1 MNMYKKTLLVLVAIL
16 AFGTAAMSQNNIV
29 YPYNPDVDTDGYIS
43 TIDLLELLG
52 LYSSEFT
59 VGEIFVDGVSLGEV
73 MINFQ
78 QLISA
83 TSSSGTTTGEFL
95 RWNNENENWEP
106 ELVLN
111 DLQINDMTVNED
123 AIFLNGVTID
133 GDVGVNGAL
142 GASSVVVQSN
152 LMAGSASLQGLN
164 VNGATGLDGSLTVTS
179 NTNLNNLNV
188 SGNALIEG
196 TLSVNEFESVV
207 VVNNSLGDDPLNIE
221 NYPLQVKGSSQGV
234 YIELDPIG
242 SEIDGD
248 QHFITFSD
256 ADQNVL
262 GRVEGNQSVS
272 ALADLISSVVGI
284 IGGSASASFIE
295 SCPWTLTV
303 NSNNV
308 SQGDLL
314 VFVQRG
320 AATTFPEEFNDG
332 GGGCN
337 LEFCDY
343 GYCSS
348 SAGSNGACQDDDCY
362 RTGRISLQPGSTTLS
377 FYVPSSR
384 NIWFSYAP
392 SGDGFDTDL
401 PSSSPLLNFSW
412 TLTKPSGETIN
423 GNGSSLGSNDW
434 FGLFCGNH
442 SYMVSSGESCPET
455 DSESGSEDLD
465 APDANQNQFLTA
477 GGNPIGDIAAGVDEL
492 VMIAEW
498 AKSLTE
504 LVVSIFPPGILFDG
518 FDILDAT
525 FGVVTSSWGV
535 ASYYMASTAA
545 IGIAFES
552 GGADYAEWLE
562 KAYLKE
568 SLVFGD
574 VVGVKGGKISKSFVD
589 ADHYMVISSQPIIIG
604 NMPKEEGTKNFEKVA
619 FLGQAP
625 VKVRGKVR
633 AGDYVVASGHG
644 DGIAIAIKPEE
655 MKPLDYKRIIGV
667 AWGDALDSKDFG
679 YSLINTAIG
688 LNSNDV
694 IGELDDFRLAII
706 SLQEAMSLLN
716 PDYIPVSINS
726 PDLNSAQANN
736 DALNSFETLRPY
748 LPSGISEVEIE
759 FVEFVSELQVMD
771 DDARSRIANY
781 VNDISVEQM
790 GISIKEDYPIIYN
803 VITDENYA
811 LSLRKDLNNL
821 LGEINLRIKSI
832 EDSAEALLQDQT
844 TRKSIE
850 NK

>member
-1 MNMYKKTLLVLVAIL
+1 MNMYKKPLLVLVAL
-16 AFGTAAMSQNNIV
+16 LTFGTAAMSQNNIV
-29 YPYNPDVDTDGYIS
+29 YPYNPDADTDGYIS

-78 QLISA
+78 ELISA

-95 RWNNENENWEP
+95 RWNNESENWEP

-123 AIFLNGVTID
+123 AIFLHGVTIE
-133 GDVGVNGAL
+133 GDVGINGTL
-142 GASSVVVQSN
+142 GASSVVVESN

-164 VNGATGLDGSLTVTS
+164 VNGATGLDGSLTVT
-179 NTNLNNLNV
+179 
-188 SGNALIEG
+188 GDAQIEG

-207 VVNNSLGDDPLNIE
+207 VVNNSLGDNPLNVGD
-221 NYPLQVKGSSQGV
+221 YPLQVKGSSQGV
-234 YIELDPIG
+234 YVELDPIG

-248 QHFITFSD
+248 QHFISFS
-256 ADQNVL
+256 NGEEIL

-284 IGGSASASFIE
+284 IGGSASASFVE

-308 SQGDLL
+308 TQGDLL

-320 AATTFPEEFNDG
+320 GVTTFPGEFDDG

-337 LEFCDY
+337 LSSCEY

-348 SAGSNGACQDDDCY
+348 SLGSNDACDDDDCY

-377 FYVPSSR
+377 FYVPNSR

-392 SGDGFDTDL
+392 SGDGWAEL
-401 PSSSPLLNFSW
+401 PPSSSLLNFSW
-412 TLTKPSGETIN
+412 TLTSPSGQNIN
-423 GNGSSLGSNDW
+423 GSGSSLGSNNW
-434 FGLFCGNH
+434 FNLFCGNY
-442 SYMVSSGESCPET
+442 SYMVSSGEDCPET
-455 DSESGSEDLD
+455 DSESGSEDLN
-465 APDANQNQFLTA
+465 APDASQNQFLA
-477 GGNPIGDIAAGVDEL
+477 GGGSPIGDIAAGVDEL

-504 LVVSIFPPGILFDG
+504 LVVSIFPPGIIFDG

-545 IGIAFES
+545 IGVAFES

-562 KAYLKE
+562 KAYITE
-568 SLVFGD
+568 GLVFGD

-604 NMPKEEGTKNFEKVA
+604 NMPKEEGAKNFEKVA

-625 VKVRGKVR
+625 VKVRGKVL
-633 AGDYVVASGHG
+633 AGDYVVASGYG
-644 DGIAIAIKPEE
+644 DGIAIAISPEE

-667 AWGDALDSKDFG
+667 AWEDALSSKDFG
-679 YSLINTAIG
+679 YSLINTAVG

-694 IGELDDFRLAII
+694 IKELDDFRLAII
-706 SLQEAMSLLN
+706 SLQEAMAALDPEYVPVNINAPELN
-716 PDYIPVSINS
+716 DNQENTS
-726 PDLNSAQANN
+726 P
-736 DALNSFETLRPY
+736 LNSFETLRPH
-748 LPSGISEVEIE
+748 LPLGMSDSEGE
-759 FVEFVSELQVMD
+759 FVEYVSQLTVMD
-771 DDARSRIANY
+771 DDARGRIANY
-781 VNDISVEQM
+781 VNDISVEQT
-790 GISIKEDYPIIYN
+790 GISIKEDYPVIYN
-803 VITDENYA
+803 VITNEDYA
-811 LSLRKDLNNL
+811 MALKKDLNGL
-821 LGEINLRIKSI
+821 LGEINLKIKSA
-832 EDSAEALLQDQT
+832 EDAYKAQTQNQINLQP
-844 TRKSIE
+844 R
-850 NK
+850 